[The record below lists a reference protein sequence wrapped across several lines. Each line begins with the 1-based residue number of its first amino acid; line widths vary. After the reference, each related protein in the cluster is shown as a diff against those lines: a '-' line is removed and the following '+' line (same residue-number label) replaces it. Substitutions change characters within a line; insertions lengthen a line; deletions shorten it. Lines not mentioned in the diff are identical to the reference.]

1 MSVENIHQKLF
12 KSLFTSRFLDYILVM
27 TYNLHNYKEEYTG
40 ENSPLYK
47 SPTDTGTN
55 VFLNMVCFW
64 KDAMQT
70 ILETI

>member
-1 MSVENIHQKLF
+1 MNVENIHQKLF
-12 KSLFTSRFLDYILVM
+12 KSLFSSRFLDYILVM
-27 TYNLHNYKEEYTG
+27 TYNLHDYKERYTG

-55 VFLNMVCFW
+55 AFLNMVSPW